1 MRHSFRTS
9 LNRVFKKST
18 RWDEV
23 SDTKAVKDEEQ
34 RDVIKATLSTRYN
47 LTGNNTTPVVQ
58 KELPPEAA
66 STIKVSNEPAAKKN
80 PVTVKS
86 TSSKKVVVAKPIT
99 NTQGSKTSYI
109 GNDIARKAE
118 VEIAKDTINK
128 KINQKV
134 EETTKEIEA
143 VSNGKDPT
151 ESKSCR

>member
-1 MRHSFRTS
+1 MTKVNASQFRTS

-66 STIKVSNEPAAKKN
+66 STIKVSNEPAAKKESCDSEEYFF
-80 PVTVKS
+80 KES
-86 TSSKKVVVAKPIT
+86 R
-99 NTQGSKTSYI
+99 GS
-109 GNDIARKAE
+109 
-118 VEIAKDTINK
+118 
-128 KINQKV
+128 
-134 EETTKEIEA
+134 EA
-143 VSNGKDPT
+143 YYEYSRV
-151 ESKSCR
+151 